1 MGAIGDAGLAAPA
14 ARAAQVLHDLR
25 APLTVIRG
33 QCFTLLRGEPR
44 PDRRRRL
51 AVIEGEVDRLARALD
66 GLLAPAPAAVEAA
79 PALVDLATLAADA
92 AERHAG
98 AAARAGVSI
107 ETWRS
112 GRPARV
118 AAGADL
124 LRRALDNLI
133 ANAIRHSPP
142 GGRVRLA
149 VSRRGSMAHVRVR
162 DEGEGVHPDD
172 RERIFLAGERGRAP
186 RGEGLGLGLAI
197 AREIAEAHGGRL
209 AVDPLGPGTTFRL
222 SLPIAGE
229 GPAARGA
236 A

>member
-1 MGAIGDAGLAAPA
+1 MGAIGEAGLAAPA

-51 AVIEGEVDRLARALD
+51 AVIEGEVDRLARALE
-66 GLLAPAPAAVEAA
+66 GLLAPAPATAPP
-79 PALVDLATLAADA
+79 PALVDLADLAADA

-98 AAARAGVSI
+98 AAARAGVRI
-107 ETWRS
+107 EVWRS

-118 AAGADL
+118 AADPDL
-124 LRRALDNLI
+124 IRRALDNLI

-142 GGRVRLA
+142 GGRVRVA
-149 VSRRGSMAHVRVR
+149 ASRRGGTAHVRVR
-162 DEGEGVHPDD
+162 DEGEGVHADD

-186 RGEGLGLGLAI
+186 RGDGLGLGLSI

-209 AVDPLGPGTTFRL
+209 ALDPLGPGATFRL
-222 SLPIAGE
+222 SLPIGGE
-229 GPAARGA
+229 GPGRRGA

>member
-1 MGAIGDAGLAAPA
+1 MGALSEAGPA
-14 ARAAQVLHDLR
+14 AGAAQVLHDLR

-44 PDRRRRL
+44 ADRRRRL

-66 GLLAPAPAAVEAA
+66 GLLAAPPAPASAPEAA
-79 PALVDLATLAADA
+79 DLVALVHDA

-98 AAARAGVSI
+98 AAALAGVRI
-107 ETWRS
+107 AIWLPD
-112 GRPARV
+112 RPLC
-118 AAGADL
+118 AAADPEL
-124 LRRALDNLI
+124 VRRALDNLI

-149 VSRRGSMAHVRVR
+149 VSRRGGTAHVRVR
-162 DEGEGVHPDD
+162 DEGDGVHRDD
-172 RERIFLAGERGRAP
+172 RERIFLAGERGRSP
-186 RGEGLGLGLAI
+186 RGAGRGLGLAI

-209 AVDPLGPGTTFRL
+209 SVDPLGPGATFRL
-222 SLPIAGE
+222 SLPIA
-229 GPAARGA
+229 AAPCATGRGA